1 MYVNKEDILEA
12 FFKTVKSF
20 SEKAVNSE
28 SDLDTDCF
36 SFAYRMEGLVALVEE
51 MLKEEE
57 K

>member
-1 MYVNKEDILEA
+1 MYINKEDILEA
-12 FFKTVKSF
+12 FYKTVKEF
-20 SEKAVNSE
+20 AGKAVECE

-36 SFAYRMEGLVALVEE
+36 SIAYRMEGMVALVEE

>member
-51 MLKEEE
+51 MLKEAE